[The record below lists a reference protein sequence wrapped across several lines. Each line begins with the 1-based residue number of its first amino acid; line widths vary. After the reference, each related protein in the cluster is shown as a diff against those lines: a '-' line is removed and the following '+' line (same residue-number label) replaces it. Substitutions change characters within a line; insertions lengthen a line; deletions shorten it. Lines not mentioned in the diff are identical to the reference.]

1 MALKVD
7 VHAHL
12 YSRDYLAELDRIFAN
27 PQTPRERATA
37 ATLQG
42 KIKKDSAM
50 WNAEERL
57 EFLDEVD
64 VQYQILSLSVP
75 QAYEGT
81 QADRLKL
88 AQISNDDFA
97 NTVTKHPKRFLGFGS
112 LPLPH
117 VDDSLK
123 ELERCLDQLGM
134 VGLCLGTNCDGQWL
148 DNPELRPVFD
158 ELDRRAA
165 VIFLHPLTAVCVEG
179 VRDFNQS
186 ADLAYVYDTAVTV
199 YRMLFSGMFDRYRKL
214 KLIVP
219 HLGGMLPAL
228 IGRFGKSYTVNPAC
242 KTPQRA
248 PFEYMKEFYYDAVS
262 YYVPALHMAATAF
275 GADHILLGSD
285 YPFAIGD
292 LRAAI
297 QSVEEA
303 FAPEDQ
309 AKIFGENAK
318 KLFPALEMRPK

>member
-1 MALKVD
+1 MAGLKVD

-27 PQTPRERATA
+27 PRTPRERATA

-50 WNAEERL
+50 WNADERL
-57 EFLDEVD
+57 ELLDEVD
-64 VQYQILSLSVP
+64 VQYQVLSLSVP
-75 QAYEGT
+75 QAYEGS

-88 AQISNDDFA
+88 ARISNDDFA
-97 NTVTKHPKRFLGFGS
+97 TTVAKHPRRFLGFGS

-134 VGLCLGTNCDGQWL
+134 VGVCLGTNVDSNWL
-148 DNPELRPVFD
+148 DDPRLAPIFD
-158 ELDRRAA
+158 ELDRRKA
-165 VIFLHPLTAVCVEG
+165 VIFLHPLTAVCAQG
-179 VRDFNQS
+179 VTDFNMS
-186 ADLAYVYDTAVTV
+186 ADLAYVYDTAATV
-199 YRMLFSGMFDRYRKL
+199 YRMLFSGMFDRYRRM

-228 IGRFGKSYTVNPAC
+228 IGRFGKSHQVHPAC
-242 KTPQRA
+242 QSIQRTPH
-248 PFEYMKEFYYDAVS
+248 EYLKDFYYDVVS
-262 YYVPALHMAATAF
+262 YYVPALHLAAAAF
-275 GADHILLGSD
+275 GTDHLLLGSD

-303 FAPEDQ
+303 FGPEDQ
-309 AKIFGENAK
+309 AKIFGGNAK
-318 KLFPALEMRPK
+318 TLFPALSDS